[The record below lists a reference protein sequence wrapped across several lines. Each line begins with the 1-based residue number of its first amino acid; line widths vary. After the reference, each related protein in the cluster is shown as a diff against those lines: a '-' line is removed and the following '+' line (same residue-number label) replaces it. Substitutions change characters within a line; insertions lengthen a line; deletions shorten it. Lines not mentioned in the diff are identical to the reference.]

1 MQSWQFWQYWHMA
14 VWVGGLAFLNS
25 CKRKSVHETGGVF
38 HREPFF
44 SGCYI
49 DVHFKAISKGNDK
62 TPSSLRKKLISTD
75 SKGFYLIGNPFS
87 SLHSSHHFRW
97 CCSTVKWYLLTFLFW
112 VKAHENIKAWTSH
125 QVSLWINIQISSM
138 PIADFHNHERA
149 EILSRCQIN
158 FSYIW
163 TSQLLEKG
171 KLCQKPHALN

>member
-1 MQSWQFWQYWHMA
+1 MA
-14 VWVGGLAFLNS
+14 ILAVLAHGCVG
-25 CKRKSVHETGGVF
+25 RKSTGFPELLQKEVSMELGVSI
-38 HREPFF
+38 RNPFF
-44 SGCYI
+44 SGCLI
-49 DVHFKAISKGNDK
+49 GAHFNAINKGNDK
-62 TPSSLRKKLISTD
+62 NPSSSRNKLISTD
-75 SKGFYLIGNPFS
+75 SKDFCLIGNPLS
-87 SLHSSHHFRW
+87 SLHPSHHFRQ

-171 KLCQKPHALN
+171 NLCQKPHALN